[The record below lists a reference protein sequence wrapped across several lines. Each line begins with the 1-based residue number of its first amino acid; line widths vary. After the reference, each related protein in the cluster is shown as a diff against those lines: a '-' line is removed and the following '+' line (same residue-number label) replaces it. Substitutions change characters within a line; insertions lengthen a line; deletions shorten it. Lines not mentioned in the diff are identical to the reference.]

1 MTFGERKLDGST
13 ALFRAFEEEL
23 RRNSDFTSGSYLAH
37 LNTST
42 LAAILKGNVEIPLFK
57 ERLRILNEVG
67 QTLKEKYNGS
77 FSNLFQVCGNDSTKL
92 MTLVVSKFPSFVDEE
107 TYEGVLVPFY
117 KRAQLNS
124 KMISDTQVSFG
135 ERPLENLDK
144 LTAFAD
150 YKIPQ
155 LLWSFGILEYDS
167 DLASKI
173 DELVIINK
181 GSADE
186 VEIRIATI
194 LAVEKMRQQ
203 LLGRFSWITSSHIDS
218 MLWNKSQNK
227 ELKVKPYHRTY
238 TTAY

>member
-1 MTFGERKLDGST
+1 LE
-13 ALFRAFEEEL
+13 
-23 RRNSDFTSGSYLAH
+23 
-37 LNTST
+37 
-42 LAAILKGNVEIPLFK
+42 GNVEIPLFK
-57 ERLRILNEVG
+57 ERLEILNEVG
-67 QTLKEKYNGS
+67 QTLEDKYNGS
-77 FSNLFQVCGNDSTKL
+77 FSNLLRGCGNDSTRL
-92 MTLVVSKFPSFVDEE
+92 TTLVVSEFPSFIDKE
-107 TYEGVLVPFY
+107 TFKGVLVPFY

-124 KMISDTQVSFG
+124 KMINDTQVSFG
-135 ERPLENLDK
+135 EKPLENLDK

-155 LLWSFGILEYDS
+155 LLRSFGILEYGS
-167 DLASKI
+167 DLASMV
-173 DELVIINK
+173 DNLLVINK
-181 GSADE
+181 GSTEE

-203 LLGRFSWITSSHIDS
+203 LLARFSWVTSSHIDS